1 MTLKENLTSI
11 EIHNT
16 NISIYMKIVNLVTC
30 KSSRIFLVLSSGHGH
45 GHEVATN
52 IEIFV
57 AITRL
62 YKSTA

>member
-1 MTLKENLTSI
+1 
-11 EIHNT
+11 
-16 NISIYMKIVNLVTC
+16 MKIIQNL
-30 KSSRIFLVLSSGHGH
+30 LVLNSGHEH
-45 GHEVATN
+45 GHEMATN